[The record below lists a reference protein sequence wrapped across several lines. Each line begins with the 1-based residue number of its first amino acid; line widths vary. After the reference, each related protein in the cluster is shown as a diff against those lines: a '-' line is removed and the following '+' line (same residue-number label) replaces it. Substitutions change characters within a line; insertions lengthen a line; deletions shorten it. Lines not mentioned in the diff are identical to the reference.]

1 MQTKQ
6 LLIFDPSELEN
17 LITKAVNSAIENK
30 LQHLT
35 PAKENEYLT
44 SRQTANLLGIALSTL
59 HEYKLAGK
67 IVAYRIGSRV
77 RYKRN
82 DIELAL
88 KQIRAANK
96 ALNR

>member
-6 LLIFDPSELEN
+6 LLIFDPSELES

-35 PAKENEYLT
+35 PPKENEYLT
-44 SRQTANLLGIALSTL
+44 SRETAKLLGIALSTL

-77 RYKRN
+77 RYKRS
-82 DIELAL
+82 DIESAL
-88 KQIRAANK
+88 KQIRSANSPI
-96 ALNR
+96 NR